1 LRMAANRSGLA
12 GSSTITAETIS
23 LRHRNEM
30 DDLSRSD
37 LHIRFRRHTGCMF
50 EDGSDRSFQA
60 EGIPSMLI
68 EVASGT
74 Q

>member
-1 LRMAANRSGLA
+1 MICPAPIYISAFEGTLA
-12 GSSTITAETIS
+12 V
-23 LRHRNEM
+23 
-30 DDLSRSD
+30 
-37 LHIRFRRHTGCMF
+37 MF